1 MLFAR
6 HLAAVVGGL
15 VAHALRTGRVG
26 ILLLVLL
33 GGTVV
38 AVTIVAQV
46 VAPVAIYPFL

>member
-6 HLAAVVGGL
+6 HLTAVLSGL
-15 VAHALRTGRVG
+15 VVHALRTGKVG

-46 VAPVAIYPFL
+46 IAPVAIYPFL